1 LEARNI
7 DIKEAVP
14 ASRKLQAAD
23 SKALLQSASKLIAL
37 KGKKISEFKGGK
49 DASKDAIAAMLGP
62 TGNMRAP
69 TIKVGKTLI
78 VGFNEEIFA
87 KRFGD

>member
-7 DIKEAVP
+7 DIKETVP

-23 SKALLQSASKLIAL
+23 SKELLNSASKLITL
-37 KGKKISEFKGGK
+37 KGKKINEFKGGK
-49 DASKDAIAAMLGP
+49 DATEAAVASMLGP

-69 TIKVGKTLI
+69 TIKIGKTLI
-78 VGFNEEIFA
+78 VGFNEDVFIE
-87 KRFGD
+87 KFG